1 MRAFLD
7 RLVGNLS
14 PSALMISTFFWSWMD
29 LVPFSP
35 LLFAS
40 AGVQAGPLPLTLSL
54 FVGVLALAGLAAS
67 RHAREGILSPW
78 SFFLASLLC
87 GTFGT
92 LVLFSGALWGQA
104 P

>member
-1 MRAFLD
+1 MRVFLD
-7 RLVGNLS
+7 RFVGNLS

-54 FVGVLALAGLAAS
+54 FVGALALAGLAVS
-67 RHAREGILSPW
+67 RCAREGILGPRSL
-78 SFFLASLLC
+78 FVTSLLC
-87 GTFGT
+87 GSLST
-92 LVLFSGALWGQA
+92 LVLFSGAL
-104 P
+104 